1 MTIPLATA
9 LKLAQAAF
17 AEGEAQGV
25 ANMTVVVTDPG
36 GEVRLAMR
44 ADGQG
49 LFGVDTALGKARTA
63 LGFNRSSLAL
73 SKIFTNPCAVAA
85 IAAATGGR
93 FVPLGGGVVVRDAG
107 GAIVG
112 AAAVSGGLP
121 DVDETIIVKA
131 IEFVGLSAQL

>member
-1 MTIPLATA
+1 MIPLATA
-9 LKLAQAAF
+9 LQLAQAAF

-25 ANMTVVVTDPG
+25 VNMTVVVTDPG

-49 LFGVDTALGKARTA
+49 LFGIDTATGKARTA

-73 SKIFTNPCAVAA
+73 SKIFTDPCAVAA

-93 FVPLGGGVVVRDAG
+93 FLPLGGGVVVRDAG

-121 DVDETIIVKA
+121 DVDEAIIVKA
-131 IEFVGLSAQL
+131 IESVGLSAQL